1 MEKIGFV
8 LTENERIM
16 KMHNDDRNYAISDSC
31 SNVAAKEIK
40 PMSVITSELRD
51 TARKACAIAHEINAN
66 LFGQEPTEGEPCREV
81 NCAYDCLMDLQATL
95 GDTIATLDAVLKRI
109 NG

>member
-1 MEKIGFV
+1 MMKMYNN
-8 LTENERIM
+8 TENYAE
-16 KMHNDDRNYAISDSC
+16 NNAISDYFATSTLG
-31 SNVAAKEIK
+31 SVAVKEIK
-40 PMSVITSELRD
+40 PMSVIASELRD
-51 TARKACAIAHEINAN
+51 TARKACAIAHEINVN
-66 LFGQEPTEGEPCREV
+66 LFGQEQNEGEPCHEV

>member
-1 MEKIGFV
+1 MYNN
-8 LTENERIM
+8 TENYVE
-16 KMHNDDRNYAISDSC
+16 NNAISDYFATSTLG
-31 SNVAAKEIK
+31 NVAAKEIK

-51 TARKACAIAHEINAN
+51 TAQKVCAIAHEINAN
-66 LFGQEPTEGEPCREV
+66 LFGKEQTKGEPCREV

>member
-1 MEKIGFV
+1 M
-8 LTENERIM
+8 M
-16 KMHNDDRNYAISDSC
+16 KMHNDDRNYAISDYAATSPLGC
-31 SNVAAKEIK
+31 VAAREIK

-51 TARKACAIAHEINAN
+51 TARKACAIAHEINVN
-66 LFGQEPTEGEPCREV
+66 LFGQESTEEKPCREV

-95 GDTIATLDAVLKRI
+95 GDTADTLNTVLKRI

>member
-1 MEKIGFV
+1 
-8 LTENERIM
+8 M
-16 KMHNDDRNYAISDSC
+16 KMHNNTENYDKSCAISDYAATSPLGC
-31 SNVAAKEIK
+31 VAAREIK

-66 LFGQEPTEGEPCREV
+66 LFGQEQTKGEPCREV

-95 GDTIATLDAVLKRI
+95 GDTIATLDTVLKRI